1 MTNKIA
7 LFLGLSVLVALILD
21 AVLFEMSGSVFL
33 ARKFID
39 LVEWVK
45 FWR

>member
-7 LFLGLSVLVALILD
+7 LFLGLFVLVALILD
-21 AVLFEMSGSVFL
+21 AALFEMSGSVFL